1 MNDQRSTTW
10 VDHPTRSALAPPGYA
25 TAAREGASRAL
36 RRFRIAAREV
46 LACAQA
52 EARAAD
58 DNHVGTEHVVL
69 GILARP
75 ECLGARALSQLGITR
90 RVFAAQRHEEEG
102 SSPAGRIP
110 HTPRTNRIIALA
122 GEFAEARGIDGVTS
136 LHLLLG
142 VCAESEEWQA
152 SGRGGPHHLREA
164 AHAVGSSLGEI
175 REAVGQLMPSAGIE
189 RLT

>member
-1 MNDQRSTTW
+1 MWD
-10 VDHPTRSALAPPGYA
+10 DPGRSALAPPEYA
-25 TAAREGASRAL
+25 VAAREGAVQAL
-36 RRFRIAAREV
+36 RRFGDDAREA
-46 LACAQA
+46 LASAEA

-75 ECLGARALSQLGITR
+75 ECLGARALLRLGITR
-90 RVFAAQRHEEEG
+90 KVFVAQRHEEEG

-122 GEFAEARGIDGVTS
+122 GTIAEDEGDNEVTS

-142 VCAESEEWQA
+142 VIAESEEWQE

-164 AHAVGSSLGEI
+164 AQAVGSSLGEA
-175 REAVGQLMPSAGIE
+175 REAAE
-189 RLT
+189 RLLS

>member
-1 MNDQRSTTW
+1 MWDES
-10 VDHPTRSALAPPGYA
+10 PGSALAPQDYA
-25 TAAREGASRAL
+25 VAASEGASRAS
-36 RRFRIAAREV
+36 RRLSTDARDA
-46 LACAQA
+46 LACAET

-75 ECLGARALSQLGITR
+75 QCPGAKVLIQLGITR
-90 RVFAAQRHEEEG
+90 AVFVAQRHEEEG

-110 HTPRTNRIIALA
+110 HTPRANRIVALA
-122 GEFAEARGIDGVTS
+122 GEIAEAEGDDAVTT

-142 VCAESEEWQA
+142 VVAESEEWQA

-164 AHAVGSSLGEI
+164 AQAVGSSL
-175 REAVGQLMPSAGIE
+175 EAVRETAE
-189 RLT
+189 RIRPAQ